1 MAPFGALPI
10 RNAFI
15 LPLFTKGW
23 AEGFLLLALTS
34 GLIREGQYDSTLFFS
49 LDCFTMSQDDGE
61 HRIFPTQPILGL
73 TIRNTQRLC
82 LCSFPLVALRSPLF
96 FVVDSLRRLSV
107 SAYKIKCVLR
117 SELSIT
123 YFLLNIPHIKSE
135 IVNHINL
142 YQPFGELPSFLRNL
156 PILIFLAEYVVVHL
170 FRGRK

>member
-1 MAPFGALPI
+1 MPLYFPFSQ
-10 RNAFI
+10 
-15 LPLFTKGW
+15 KGGG
-23 AEGFLLLALTS
+23 EGFLLLALIS

-107 SAYKIKCVLR
+107 SVYKMCVALR
-117 SELSIT
+117 V
-123 YFLLNIPHIKSE
+123 
-135 IVNHINL
+135 VNHLFPSPYSAHQIRDS
-142 YQPFGELPSFLRNL
+142 QPHQFVSTFW
-156 PILIFLAEYVVVHL
+156 
-170 FRGRK
+170 